1 MKKFILILTTALFLA
16 SCTNHG
22 DKVSKDYLEVFYK
35 DGITKEQAEK
45 ALDYFYP
52 LWKEKTGET
61 KKKSMQFTKEGDT
74 IHFRMVS
81 NMEVMDKMDEGVFYD
96 TGNEISENIFNGA
109 PVNVV
114 LTDNKFKTIRTYA
127 FKKTDKVDYGMAV
140 TAGNVEVYVK
150 DGSKEG
156 GEDLA
161 DYLNKTMKPT
171 DVISFQLSKNAD
183 GFTVIK
189 MASTP
194 ERAAGVSEQ
203 AMEVTAAG
211 ISSNVLLGAPLVFE
225 LTDTKFET
233 IKTVNYKTN
242 EFATDTIPVQ

>member
-1 MKKFILILTTALFLA
+1 MKKFILILTVAFFLA

-35 DGITKEQAEK
+35 DGITKEQAQK
-45 ALDYFYP
+45 ALEYFHP
-52 LWKEKTGET
+52 LWKDKGEQT

-96 TGNEISENIFNGA
+96 TGNEISTNIFNGA

-114 LTDNKFKTIRTYA
+114 LTDNKFKTIRSYA
-127 FKKTDKVDYGMAV
+127 FKKVDKVDYGTAV
-140 TAGNVEVYVK
+140 KAGNVEVYVK
-150 DGSKEG
+150 DGNKED
-156 GEDLA
+156 GEALA
-161 DYLNKTMKPT
+161 DYLNSTMKPT
-171 DVISFQLSKNAD
+171 AVISFQLSKNTE
-183 GFTVIK
+183 GLTVIK

-194 ERAAGVSEQ
+194 ERAATVSEQ
-203 AMEVTAAG
+203 AMEVTASG
-211 ISSNVLLGAPLVFE
+211 ISSNVLMDAPLVFE

-233 IKTVNYKTN
+233 IKTVNYKAN
-242 EFATDTIPVQ
+242 